1 MKFGNNNTMTILFA
15 VAFLGG
21 TTGGVDNKLNE
32 RRKKMNEIYCPNC
45 DCVMEAGSCCPDCG
59 TQDYTEVNND

>member
-1 MKFGNNNTMTILFA
+1 
-15 VAFLGG
+15 
-21 TTGGVDNKLNE
+21 
-32 RRKKMNEIYCPNC
+32 MNEIYCPNC